1 MTRMRRLLWG
11 LPVAG
16 ALAVGGLFWA
26 QKGESAPEK
35 GDGGNVVARPANLK
49 PAVSLPISQVILFN
63 SGVGHFTRSG
73 EIEGDVRVDLSFPEQ
88 DINDLIKSMTLRDLS
103 PTGKVA
109 AVTYDSHDPIDRT
122 LASFAINLNNS
133 PSLAQILT
141 QARGEQVEVT
151 LVNTATQPGNLTG
164 KIMGVEQQQVPSK
177 EGTVPV
183 SVLNL
188 WCAEGVR
195 AVKLPEVQR
204 LRFANPVLENE
215 VRRALETLALSH
227 DSQKKAVSLHFSGE
241 GKRKVEVG
249 YVVENPIWKTSY
261 RLVLDKNGEK
271 HPYLQGWAVVENP
284 TDEDWHQVGM
294 ALVSGRPIS
303 FRMDLYNPLYV
314 PRPTVEPE
322 LFASLRPPTYTG
334 RLKDLEEKARD
345 RVEAEH
351 LEKLLPAQDSA
362 IMGGAGNG
370 LMDEKK
376 LRQAANQWGRLP
388 PAERT
393 RLIRELT
400 RNLPDRHRVV
410 IEDYFRSLGNE
421 DLSKADEKLRMA
433 RESLGRDQQALAE
446 KVADLSVKMG
456 GRLDLGASVQ
466 SVATASA
473 LGDYYQYV
481 IDRPVELA
489 RQKSALLPIVNK
501 DVEGKRV
508 SIYNPAVQAKHPLLG
523 LRFKNTSGMPLAQ
536 GPMTIFEGSVYAGD
550 TRVLDLQP
558 DEERLISYAIDL
570 GTEVSVK
577 SGNNTSRIT
586 SVKAVKGI
594 ISTHTVF
601 REERVYDVSN
611 RSTTDRTLLIEHPNR
626 KGQGFT
632 FIGENKP
639 KEEAADVFRFE
650 LAVGAKKDIT
660 YTVIEERPEDSTVQ
674 LTNGSDDQIRSF
686 LKLKEAPPSLKA
698 KLEEA
703 LTVKGTWDKARQ
715 DIQAVTT
722 RIQTI
727 TTDQKRV
734 RDNLRE
740 TPKESPLFQRYLK
753 TLEEQEKE
761 MDDLSA
767 KLKSLH
773 ADEAKAMAAYDEFL
787 ANLSAE

>member
-1 MTRMRRLLWG
+1 MVRSRPVRYGLL
-11 LPVAG
+11 VATL
-16 ALAVGGLFWA
+16 ALIAALGVFHV
-26 QKGESAPEK
+26 QRGESAPSPAA
-35 GDGGNVVARPANLK
+35 GNEAVKAADLK

-73 EIEGDVRVDLSFPEQ
+73 EVDGDARVDLTFPEQ

-103 PTGKVA
+103 PNGRVA
-109 AVTYDSHDPIDRT
+109 AVTYDSRDPIDRT

-151 LVNTATQPGNLTG
+151 LVNTANQPGSLTG
-164 KIMGVEQQQVPSK
+164 KIIGVEQQAQPSK

-195 AVKLPEVQR
+195 EVKLPEVQR

-227 DSQKKAVSLHFSGE
+227 DSLKKAVSLHFSGE

-249 YVVENPIWKTSY
+249 YVIENPIWKTSY
-261 RLVLDKNGEK
+261 RLVLGKDEPAKK
-271 HPYLQGWAVVENP
+271 PYLQGWAVVENP
-284 TDEDWHQVGM
+284 TDEDWHEVTM
-294 ALVSGRPIS
+294 ALMSGRPIS
-303 FRMDLYNPLYV
+303 FKMDLYNPLYV
-314 PRPTVEPE
+314 ARPTVEPE
-322 LFASLRPPTYTG
+322 LFASLRPPAYSGAMKKSGGERFNYEALPEFGAAIRPDSDKDAKPEGEKRAGKSDPSGNLAGFGMAPTDKRHAAEVAE
-334 RLKDLEEKARD
+334 RLK
-345 RVEAEH
+345 
-351 LEKLLPAQDSA
+351 
-362 IMGGAGNG
+362 
-370 LMDEKK
+370 
-376 LRQAANQWGRLP
+376 AA
-388 PAERT
+388 
-393 RLIRELT
+393 
-400 RNLPDRHRVV
+400 
-410 IEDYFRSLGNE
+410 
-421 DLSKADEKLRMA
+421 
-433 RESLGRDQQALAE
+433 
-446 KVADLSVKMG
+446 
-456 GRLDLGASVQ
+456 LDVGKSVQ
-466 SVATASA
+466 SVAMASS

-481 IDRPVELA
+481 VDRPVDLA

-523 LRFKNTSGMPLAQ
+523 LKFKNTTGMPLTQ
-536 GPMTIFEGSVYAGD
+536 GPITVFEGSVYAGD

-558 DEERLISYAIDL
+558 DEERLVSYAIDL

-577 SGNNTSRIT
+577 PGTNTARIT

-594 ISTHTVF
+594 VTTHTVV

-626 KGQGFT
+626 KGQGFA
-632 FIGENKP
+632 FIGDHKP
-639 KEEAADVFRFE
+639 AEEAADVFRFE
-650 LAVGAKKDIT
+650 VPVAAKKDLS
-660 YTVIEERPEDSTVQ
+660 YTVTEERPVDQSVQ
-674 LTNGSDDQIRSF
+674 LTNNADDQIRYF
-686 LKLKEAPPSLKA
+686 INLKEAPQSLKA
-698 KLEEA
+698 KLQEA
-703 LTVKGTWDKARQ
+703 LKVKAGWDKARQ
-715 DIQAVTT
+715 EIQAVNA
-722 RIQTI
+722 RVQAI
-727 TTDQKRV
+727 TTDQKRL
-734 RDNLRE
+734 RENLRE

-767 KLKSLH
+767 KLKTLQG
-773 ADEAKAMAAYDEFL
+773 DEAKTRAAYDDYL

>member
-1 MTRMRRLLWG
+1 MSLARRLLWG
-11 LPVAG
+11 VPVAG
-16 ALAVGGLFWA
+16 ALAVGGLFWV

-35 GDGGNVVARPANLK
+35 GDGGNVVARPADLK

-73 EIEGDVRVDLSFPEQ
+73 EIEGDARVDLSFPEQ

-103 PTGKVA
+103 ATGKVA

-141 QARGEQVEVT
+141 QARGEQVEVA
-151 LVNTATQPGNLTG
+151 LVNTANQPGSLTG
-164 KIMGVEQQQVPSK
+164 KIMGVEQQQQPSK
-177 EGTVPV
+177 EGTVPI

-195 AVKLPEVQR
+195 AVKLTEVQR
-204 LRFANPVLENE
+204 LRFANPALENE

-322 LFASLRPPTYTG
+322 LFASLRPPAYSGAMKRENDEPT
-334 RLKDLEEKARD
+334 RIRAEK
-345 RVEAEH
+345 EF
-351 LEKLLPAQDSA
+351 LEKLTPDSA

-370 LMDEKK
+370 LVDEKK
-376 LRQAANQWGRLP
+376 LREATDQWGSLP
-388 PAERT
+388 AAERAR
-393 RLIRELT
+393 RLRDLT
-400 RNLPDRHRVV
+400 RNLPPRYRVT
-410 IEDYFRSLGNE
+410 IEDYFRTLSDGERLG
-421 DLSKADEKLRMA
+421 K
-433 RESLGRDQQALAE
+433 DQKALAE
-446 KVADLSVKMG
+446 KIADLSDKRG

-466 SVATASA
+466 SVATASS

-523 LRFKNTSGMPLAQ
+523 LKFKNTSGMPLAQ
-536 GPMTIFEGSVYAGD
+536 GPMTVFEGSVYAGD

-601 REERVYDVSN
+601 REERVYDISN

-650 LAVGAKKDIT
+650 LAVGAKKDVT
-660 YTVIEERPEDSTVQ
+660 YTVIEERPEDSSVQ
-674 LTNGSDDQIRSF
+674 LTNNSDDQIRYF
-686 LKLKEAPPSLKA
+686 IKLKEAPAALKA
-698 KLEEA
+698 QLQEA
-703 LTVKGTWDKARQ
+703 MGKKAAWDRTRQ

-767 KLKSLH
+767 RLKSLH
-773 ADEAKAMAAYDEFL
+773 GDEAKAKAAYDEFL
-787 ANLSAE
+787 ATLTVE